1 MKFEVGVVIYL
12 IDPKARSI
20 IPVRVNEQ
28 VVTKKIDGET
38 ITHNVELPNG
48 KLAQLETLGAKYF
61 STIYDVRSH
70 LLAQAEELIN
80 DSISE
85 AELVAKNKFD
95 APKDDF
101 FTDSETEAGN
111 GVPKQMKVTLPGGQV
126 ANVNVNVPGEF
137 LDENLS
143 N

>member
-1 MKFEVGVVIYL
+1 MKFEVGVIIYL
-12 IDPKARSI
+12 IDSKSRSI

-111 GVPKQMKVTLPGGQV
+111 GAPKQMKVTLPGGQV

>member
-12 IDPKARSI
+12 IDSKSRSI

-95 APKDDF
+95 PPKDDF
-101 FTDSETEAGN
+101 FTDSETEPGN